1 MSLKI
6 ALLTNYPVADNV
18 EWKRAFVAACLD
30 KGHDVEAH
38 YGKRDFKSMLF
49 SFLKKRKYNSK
60 LVKKVNFKSVKN
72 VPFFKSLGVAVFQHK
87 NVNYSLAIEKIKS
100 QKYDIIVTALDQILS
115 RKFLNEI
122 DSRVVNVHYGML
134 PEIKGVSAIE
144 WTYLKYKKCEATLHY
159 INKGIDT
166 GSIIQKKEIE
176 IVKPF
181 SFEGLRKEIQNK
193 IPEMLFNFISKIE
206 NGDEIKEIDN
216 KEGKLYTFMHPDL
229 LSILINSNQQ

>member
-181 SFEGLRKEIQNK
+181 SFQGLRKEIQNK